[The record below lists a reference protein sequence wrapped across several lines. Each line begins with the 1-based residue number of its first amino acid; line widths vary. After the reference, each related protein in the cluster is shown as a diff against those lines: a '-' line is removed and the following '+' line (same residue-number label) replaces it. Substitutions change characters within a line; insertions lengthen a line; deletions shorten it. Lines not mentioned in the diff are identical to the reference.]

1 MQVKKIVELVDSASL
16 YNVQGMYFDVE
27 DFTEM
32 QIRSTRPPT
41 FVNDLD
47 QNDVASRDR
56 LNELL
61 MTTYE
66 SDTLESVPS
75 CQCGFLHGGHEN
87 PNRVCPECN
96 TTPAIPSEREIES
109 QLWIRAPD
117 GVRGMIHPLLLGY
130 LDRFFGAAGASL
142 ITYMMDQHYRPKKK
156 TPAILLVERS
166 PHKRGLNYFIDNF
179 EAVFDFLLYQS
190 GNSKSRKDKER
201 FKEFIL
207 RNRSKL
213 FPQALPIPSK
223 ITFIVENTP
232 TGKFGDSAM
241 DSALDAVRTI
251 GGISTSIEPLRVDQ
265 LESKAFRA
273 SMQLCKFYDAQY
285 RDTLSPKAG
294 WFRRHIFGSR
304 PAFSFR
310 AVISSLSEAHRYNEV
325 HLPWSLSV
333 SLFKIHLRNKLQRR
347 GFSPLR
353 SNQYLNDHIETY
365 SPLLAELFE
374 ELIAEATD
382 QARREAK
389 RNAATSILANVALDP
404 SIRSQMDYDSGIP
417 CVIQRNPSL
426 KRLSAQRFFITKIKD
441 DPSINTISLSV
452 LVLKGPNADFDGDAL
467 NGILILDAVMRR
479 GLSKLDSHYAVMDM
493 HEPHKL
499 SGDIAIPGPVLSTMD
514 HWLSDAPVAA

>member
-1 MQVKKIVELVDSASL
+1 MIVKQIVEQVESAADRHAI
-16 YNVQGMYFDVE
+16 YDQQGMYFDVE

-96 TTPAIPSEREIES
+96 TTPTVPAEREIES
-109 QLWIRAPD
+109 QLWIRAPE
-117 GVRGMIHPLLLGY
+117 GVRAMIHPLLLGY
-130 LDRFFGAAGASL
+130 LDRFFGTAGASV
-142 ITYMMDQHYRPKKK
+142 ISYMMDPHYRPKKK
-156 TPAILLVERS
+156 TATLLLLDRS

-179 EAVFDFLLYQS
+179 DAVFDYLLYQS
-190 GNSKSRKDKER
+190 GNGKSRKDKTR

-207 RNRSKL
+207 RNRTKL

-251 GGISTSIEPLRVDQ
+251 GGISTSIEPLRIDQ

-273 SMQLCKFYDAQY
+273 SMQLCKFYDVQY
-285 RDTLSPKAG
+285 SKTLSPKPG
-294 WFRRHIFGSR
+294 WFRRHVFGSR

-310 AVISSLSEAHRYNEV
+310 AVISSLSVAHRYNEV
-325 HLPWSLSV
+325 HLPWSLAV

-347 GFSPLR
+347 GFSPSR

-374 ELIAEATD
+374 ELIIEATE
-382 QARREAK
+382 QAKREAS
-389 RNAATSILANVALDP
+389 RNAATSILAGVNLDP
-404 SIRSQMDYDSGIP
+404 SVRTQLDYDAGIP

-452 LVLKGPNADFDGDAL
+452 LVLKGPNKSLFRLGETL
-467 NGILILDAVMRR
+467 ECS
-479 GLSKLDSHYAVMDM
+479 LS
-493 HEPHKL
+493 
-499 SGDIAIPGPVLSTMD
+499 
-514 HWLSDAPVAA
+514 